1 MELQC
6 PPKEIDPVEVMHVD
20 QENHQVRREVLNIN
34 QTTQRSYEQSEQR
47 GNVMIGGSFVVV
59 PVIYSGQQMRRRDEQ
74 TFHRGGAVV
83 DHQRVGKYHFWLSF
97 QR

>member
-1 MELQC
+1 MM
-6 PPKEIDPVEVMHVD
+6 VW
-20 QENHQVRREVLNIN
+20 
-34 QTTQRSYEQSEQR
+34 
-47 GNVMIGGSFVVV
+47 GSFEVV

-83 DHQRVGKYHFWLSF
+83 NHRRVGKDHFWLSF